1 MSLESIHFGEKKV
14 LHFPQPNALRMTDRD
29 KVYLGA
35 LLHDIGKFYQRGDK
49 DFKFTKHPILSAAF
63 LNSLLDDD
71 TISAIVAN
79 HQIAD
84 LRQSKLPEATKR
96 LAIIVCEADSLA
108 SGERIKANT
117 EVQQPLTSIFSQVKI
132 DNQSTKEYKQ
142 PISSLTPKGFCFPK
156 ENWTVKELESEY
168 EVRWKEFISE
178 IEKFGE
184 AISLQQIKEIK
195 ETLHALSL
203 KYLWCIPS
211 ASYQTKPDISLHEH
225 HRLAAAITLCMYDY
239 LSKNPN
245 ESVEN
250 RSTVRYQLFCADLT
264 GIQQYLYN
272 IKPKGA
278 AKALKGRS
286 FFLQQILDSTANYI
300 LSKLNLERA
309 NLLYSSGGKFFL
321 LLPNLNHVSKT
332 IDDIEKEVS
341 GKLLSEYGANV
352 SVVFASVPLKGIDFS
367 SNNISNMWDE
377 VQKKLQENKKRKF
390 SKLIKRDFFLPN
402 TPAGE
407 LVICSATDLELC
419 TIDELNTAQK
429 EKLEDIPYIEYKLAD
444 KKIYELCENDTGKQE
459 FISSEQFTAQLIG
472 RSLRRGNCLA
482 IGQKGLRFNAISLE
496 SFDIIDIKSIESI
509 KTYASNY
516 YLLNDDNFIGNLPQN
531 SACGFRFYGGNWTL
545 EGDYDDLV
553 EKSVGLKR
561 LGVLRLDVDN
571 LGKIFKDGLGKEA
584 TFSRVIQLS
593 TMLDFFFSSYLNRL
607 ADLKWS
613 IEKGINETDGEDLNT
628 LMQIVYSG
636 GDDVFIIGVWNVLPD
651 VAIWIYDN
659 FKEFTCQNPCFTLSA
674 GISLF
679 DARSPLYK
687 AALDAGIA
695 EDKAKGKRFTK
706 NGEKQKDAICF
717 LDTPMSWSDFKI
729 IRAEVIELYKA
740 LASKKISRS
749 FIQRLLSIYN
759 EYEQHYESLKAT
771 KGIEEARKRML
782 YGRWRWLAAYSL
794 ARFAKQYKD
803 YEKEINT
810 LASKLFLGASTEQD
824 FISLTNVLAQWA
836 DFLTRKEKA

>member
-96 LAIIVCEADSLA
+96 LAMIVCEADSLA

-117 EVQQPLTSIFSQVKI
+117 EVQQPLTSILSQVKI

-321 LLPNLNHVSKT
+321 LLPDLKSVNET
-332 IDDIEKEVS
+332 IANAEKEIS
-341 GKLLSEYGANV
+341 GKLLSEYGVNV
-352 SVVFASVPLKGIDFS
+352 SVVFSSTVLTGKDFS
-367 SNNISNMWDE
+367 SNKISEKWDE
-377 VQKKLQENKKRKF
+377 VQKDLQKKKKQKF
-390 SKLIKRDFFLPN
+390 SLLFKKEFFLPAA
-402 TPAGE
+402 PAGE
-407 LVICSATDLELC
+407 LVVCSATDLELC
-419 TIDELNTAQK
+419 TTADLKGVEPKKELGYEVYEVSN
-429 EKLEDIPYIEYKLAD
+429 
-444 KKIYELCENDTGKQE
+444 KKIYKQPDSESDEE
-459 FISSEQFTAQLIG
+459 FISAEQFNAQLIG
-472 RSLRRGNCLA
+472 KSLRNNDCLA
-482 IGQKGLRFNAISLE
+482 IGNRLRFDAIGLE
-496 SFDIIDIKSIESI
+496 TFDLINSSEKVE
-509 KTYASNY
+509 ASRV
-516 YLLNDDNFIGNLPQN
+516 YLFNDDDFINKLSN
-531 SACGFRFYGGNWTL
+531 SSGRGFRFYGGNWTL